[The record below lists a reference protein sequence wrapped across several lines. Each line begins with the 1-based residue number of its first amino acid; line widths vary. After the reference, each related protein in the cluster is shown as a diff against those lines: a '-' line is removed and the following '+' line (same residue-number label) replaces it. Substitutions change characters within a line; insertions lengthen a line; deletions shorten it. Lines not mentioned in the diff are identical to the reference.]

1 MSENPGC
8 RASIDASTKGVGGT
22 FGPMSRD
29 IERGDVADAPSTSE
43 RASLLGDDAHARERE
58 RSGRRASSRGYGWG
72 ARARDVA
79 THPIALAVTVIVA
92 VLGVI
97 YREEMVVAN
106 AINDGGYPRVAH
118 EIWLGSDVPGV
129 KRMIFER
136 NRNVLEQ
143 AGWSLRLWTEADVN
157 ERNFPLTLA
166 TIERGR
172 AYHQLTGENVYSML
186 VDLMKYEILYH
197 NGGLYLDTNVELFKD
212 ITPLFDAA
220 LATNKEVFMVK
231 DPGDSRFYSA
241 GVLGAT
247 TPRAA
252 VFEKV
257 LNTTGY
263 LTGIDF
269 GQRCIANAITG
280 PVWLSHII
288 FDQHLQDSIL
298 ALERDVAYP
307 LGCGENQYDTCVR
320 EVKAA
325 DAENN
330 PDVRWMMDNSVVDGS
345 DITGKRS
352 FTKHMSLTWKRV
364 TSGSDDWNPLT
375 VKQALVQE
383 VDGSYWN
390 TTLPCTTIASAYPD
404 SYAIDHFSF
413 HGASW
418 QTGCDAKQRQQ
429 MVINWLEKKV
439 PPNDDLLHKWS
450 LSLVRQLGAPLHT
463 SSLVTRVRLH
473 KSGGVYQK
481 AKLVVAATSIRGGAS
496 LLNEVLAT
504 TSDHPLNSTLWQREG
519 LPRTDAFFA
528 NYITLGDWWSV
539 ASLPKYDTASWR
551 GKLRTYLLEIG
562 VKEATIDASFDYPG
576 EFVDE
581 VLSRAWE
588 AGIDKVYVSIL
599 GAKLHSTEVERKRAE
614 FVLESIMSSTKEPLV
629 MCVDRK
635 NKLGMYASSLRGA
648 LGLAPFQQIRAGAD
662 PFDADLI
669 PVREFSSASEPIKF
683 SANVFDEFVRQSRAW
698 LNASKRIS
706 AVHERNCVEVSYE
719 DNLATPEAL
728 KRTIDTLNDNY
739 ALELNSM
746 ALPLVKLEKVNKEVA
761 ASDFI
766 NPEAIPAQALVGAYE
781 PPARPAASRRAAQ
794 T

>member
-1 MSENPGC
+1 M
-8 RASIDASTKGVGGT
+8 
-22 FGPMSRD
+22 
-29 IERGDVADAPSTSE
+29 
-43 RASLLGDDAHARERE
+43 
-58 RSGRRASSRGYGWG
+58 
-72 ARARDVA
+72 
-79 THPIALAVTVIVA
+79 
-92 VLGVI
+92 I
-97 YREEMVVAN
+97 Y
-106 AINDGGYPRVAH
+106 
-118 EIWLGSDVPGV
+118 
-129 KRMIFER
+129 ER
-136 NRNVLEQ
+136 NRKVLEQ
-143 AGWSLRLWTEADVN
+143 AGWSVRLWTGADVN
-157 ERNFPLTLA
+157 ERNFPMTLA

-212 ITPLFDAA
+212 VTPLFDAA
-220 LATNKEVFMVK
+220 MAAHKEVFMVK

-247 TPRAA
+247 TPGAA

-269 GQRCIANAITG
+269 GQRCIANAVTG
-280 PVWLSHII
+280 PVWLSHVIL
-288 FDQHLQDSIL
+288 DQQLQDSIL
-298 ALERDVAYP
+298 SLERDVAYP

-320 EVKAA
+320 EVKVE

-345 DITGKRS
+345 DITGKSS

-364 TSGSDDWNPLT
+364 TSGSHDWDPLT

-404 SYAIDHFSF
+404 SYAMDHFSF

-418 QTGCDAKQRQQ
+418 QAGCDAKERQQ
-429 MVINWLEKKV
+429 MIINWLEKKV
-439 PPNDDLLHKWS
+439 PPNDDLLHQWS
-450 LSLVRQLGAPLHT
+450 LSVVRHLGAPLHT

-481 AKLVVAATSIRGGAS
+481 AKLIVGATSIRGGAS

-504 TSDHPLNSTLWQREG
+504 TSVHPLNSTIWQREG
-519 LPRTDAFFA
+519 SPRTDAFFA
-528 NYITLGDWWSV
+528 NYITLGDWWS
-539 ASLPKYDTASWR
+539 ATTLPKDDTSSWR

-588 AGIDKVYVSIL
+588 AGVDKVYVSIL
-599 GAKLHSTEVERKRAE
+599 GAKLHSTKIERKRAE
-614 FVLESIMSSTKEPLV
+614 SVLESIMSSTKEPLV
-629 MCVDRK
+629 LCIDRR
-635 NKLGMYASSLRGA
+635 NKLGMYASSLRGSM
-648 LGLAPFQQIRAGAD
+648 GLAPFQQIRAGAD

-669 PVREFSSASEPIKF
+669 PVRELSSTPETIKF
-683 SANVFDEFVRQSRAW
+683 NAKVFDEFVRQSSAW
-698 LNASKRIS
+698 LEASKRIS
-706 AVHERNCVEVSYE
+706 AAHERDCVDVSYE
-719 DNLATPEAL
+719 DNLATPDAL
-728 KRTIDTLNDNY
+728 KRTLAMLNDKY
-739 ALELNSM
+739 ELELNPM
-746 ALPLVKLEKVNKEVA
+746 ALPLVKLEKVNKEVVPA
-761 ASDFI
+761 DFS
-766 NPEAIPAQALVGAYE
+766 NSEAVPRQAFDGVYE
-781 PPARPAASRRAAQ
+781 PPTRDAARANGHR
-794 T
+794 